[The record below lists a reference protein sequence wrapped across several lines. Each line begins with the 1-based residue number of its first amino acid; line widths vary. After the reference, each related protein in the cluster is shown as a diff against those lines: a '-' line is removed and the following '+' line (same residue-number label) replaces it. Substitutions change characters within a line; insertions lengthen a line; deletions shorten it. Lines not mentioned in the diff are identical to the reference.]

1 VSAHVDR
8 WGLSVRSL
16 LRIGLALALFLPLVW
31 LPPAPARATGEAVSA
46 IRGVLLVGGFRSQHD
61 LEAMTASDQRNT
73 LIVELVNRTRDST
86 AFYQRLDDTDLAGAG
101 SLLVFLREAHRR
113 TDAELKT
120 MSADDMRNTTI
131 VELAA
136 QTHRSVPDLQAQ
148 PNLELA
154 RLLLGP
160 ERSYIRG
167 VLLIGKFRNQL
178 ELNAMSGEDQRN
190 TLIVELANRTSQNV
204 PFYQGQNDANLAGTG
219 ALLVYLRHVQSRT
232 DAQIKTMSAD
242 DMRNTV
248 IVEIHAQTR
257 RSDLQALT
265 NLQLAMLALGL
276 RALPNTDNLPEAL
289 RPGQHVMI
297 ARVSQAY
304 AQTTTRSFSDVPFF
318 GLFIGRDVDCSHGY
332 RAEAPASPVGTAF
345 TGSAGWGQVEG
356 DGHPGA
362 SKDSCVSWV
371 SRLMLDFD
379 LTAFRTLPPTVF
391 QRAVL
396 AYHEQEAPACMSMV
410 YTQGG
415 FLVDALPCWTAG
427 DGARQA
433 KNTGCLTLKIP
444 NERWIGNPPGERLIG
459 WQDQPPVA
467 RTGAS
472 AWDVTQVFQ
481 ARTNPGLG
489 QQPIG
494 DGFMLLGEI
503 TDVANLNARDN
514 TRCASQISDVRLEI
528 IYTIPPVQETYDP
541 TPIK

>member
-1 VSAHVDR
+1 
-8 WGLSVRSL
+8 
-16 LRIGLALALFLPLVW
+16 
-31 LPPAPARATGEAVSA
+31 
-46 IRGVLLVGGFRSQHD
+46 
-61 LEAMTASDQRNT
+61 MTADDQRNT
-73 LIVELVNRTRDST
+73 LIVELVSRTRDNT
-86 AFYQRLDDTDLAGAG
+86 AFYQGLNDTDLAGAG

-113 TDAELKT
+113 SDADLKT

-136 QTHRSVPDLQAQ
+136 QTHRAGPDLQAQ

-167 VLLIGKFRNQL
+167 VLLVGKFRNQL
-178 ELNAMSGEDQRN
+178 ELDAMSGEDQRN
-190 TLIVELANRTSQNV
+190 TLIVELANRTGQNV
-204 PFYQGQNDANLAGTG
+204 PFYQGQNDADLAGMG

-304 AQTTTRSFSDVPFF
+304 SQTTTRSFSDVPFV
-318 GLFIGRDVDCSHGY
+318 GLFIGRDVDCTHGFQIQ
-332 RAEAPASPVGTAF
+332 APASPVGAGF
-345 TGSAGWGQVEG
+345 TGFAGWGQVEG

-362 SKDSCVSWV
+362 SKDSCLSWV

-379 LTAFRTLPPTVF
+379 LTAFRALPSPATF

-396 AYHEQEAPACMSMV
+396 AYNEQEAPACAIMV

-415 FLVDALPCWTAG
+415 FLADALPCWTSG
-427 DGARQA
+427 GGAREA
-433 KNTGCLTLKIP
+433 KATGCLTLKIP
-444 NERWIGNPPGERLIG
+444 NEHWIANPPGNRLIG
-459 WQDQPPVA
+459 WQDWPPA
-467 RTGAS
+467 GRAGPS
-472 AWDVTQVFQ
+472 SWDVTQVIQ
-481 ARTNPGLG
+481 ARTNPGIG

-503 TDVANLNARDN
+503 TDVGNLNARDN
-514 TRCASQISDVRLEI
+514 TRCASQLSDVRVEI
-528 IYTIPPVQETYDP
+528 TYTIPPVQETYDP
-541 TPIK
+541 PPIK